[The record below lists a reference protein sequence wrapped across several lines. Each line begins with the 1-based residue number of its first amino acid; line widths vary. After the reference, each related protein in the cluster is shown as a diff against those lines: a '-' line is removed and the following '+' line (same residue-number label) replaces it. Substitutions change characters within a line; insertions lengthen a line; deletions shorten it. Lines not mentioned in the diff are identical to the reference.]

1 MILNYK
7 SFGSGFPLIIL
18 HGLMGSLDNWQ
29 SIAKH
34 FSEHYQ
40 VYAIDQRNHG
50 RSPHSAEMSYDLMVA
65 DLLEF
70 MQQHGIERTH
80 LLGHSMGGKVVM
92 EFALRYPEKVDKLI
106 VVDVAPVEYEDR
118 HSQVFKALFAVDLT
132 TLESRQ
138 QAEATLRQYL
148 GNDES
153 TVQFLMKGLYRDDS
167 NKFQWRFN
175 VQALYEAYYAISD
188 GVRSDK
194 PFEGQTLFVKGQKS
208 NYIDAS
214 NYSEIMDLFPHN
226 ELAEIPGAGHWVH
239 ADNPQAFIE
248 AVDKFLSEA

>member
-1 MILNYK
+1 MVLNYK
-7 SFGSGFPLIIL
+7 TFGSGFPLIIL

-29 SIAKH
+29 SIARH
-34 FSEHYQ
+34 FSERYQ
-40 VYAIDQRNHG
+40 VYVIDQRNHG
-50 RSPHSAEMSYDLMVA
+50 RSPHSAEMSYDLMVG

-70 MQQHGIERTH
+70 MQVHDIERAH

-92 EFALRYPEKVDKLI
+92 EFALRYPGKVDKLI

-118 HSQVFKALFAVDLT
+118 HSQVFKALFAVDLA
-132 TLESRQ
+132 TLQSRQ

-148 GNDES
+148 GSDES
-153 TVQFLMKGLYRDDS
+153 TVQFLMKGLYRDDD

-175 VQALYEAYYAISD
+175 VPVLYDAYYAISD
-188 GVRSDK
+188 EVKADK
-194 PFEGQTLFVKGQKS
+194 PFEGPALFVKGQKS

-214 NYSEIMDLFPHN
+214 NYSEIIDLFPNN

-239 ADNPQAFIE
+239 ADNPQAFMDV
-248 AVDKFLSEA
+248 VDAFLQK